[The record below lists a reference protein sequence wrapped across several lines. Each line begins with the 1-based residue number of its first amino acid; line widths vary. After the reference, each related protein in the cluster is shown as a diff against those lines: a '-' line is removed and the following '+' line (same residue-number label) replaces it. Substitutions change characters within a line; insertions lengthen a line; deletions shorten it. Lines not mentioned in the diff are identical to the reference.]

1 HAGRVG
7 VFVGATSTANGEFS
21 NNLIANLTS
30 QFFNLRGPSIIANT
44 ASASSMT
51 ALHIACQALLQ
62 GECDVAVAGGV
73 ATLHPEHYVSLGRMQ
88 LLSSG
93 HNKGVFGDSDGFI
106 LSEAVGAVLLKPLS
120 RAIQDGDSI
129 FSVIRSTATNST
141 SDENPYNIR
150 DAQAQLVQDNLA

>member
-1 HAGRVG
+1 AGYSRDMLRHQHAGRVG

-73 ATLHPEHYVSLGRMQ
+73 ATLHPEYYVSLGRM
-88 LLSSG
+88 
-93 HNKGVFGDSDGFI
+93 
-106 LSEAVGAVLLKPLS
+106 
-120 RAIQDGDSI
+120 
-129 FSVIRSTATNST
+129 
-141 SDENPYNIR
+141 
-150 DAQAQLVQDNLA
+150 